1 LRGNACALDACAA
14 VADGQSTNNEG
25 VKAQGA
31 VKSNTAFGRHVAGQE
46 DAVDAAL
53 TQHTVDGASL

>member
-1 LRGNACALDACAA
+1 LDACAA
-14 VADGQSTNNEG
+14 VTDRSRTNNEG

>member
-14 VADGQSTNNEG
+14 VADRSRTDNEG

-31 VKSNTAFGRHVAGQE
+31 VKSNTAFGRHVAGQK

-53 TQHTVDGASL
+53 TQHTVDGTGL